1 MKTFL
6 NVGYQPMNM
15 YELIDTPCKK
25 RTLWMGFQLR
35 RKIISKLFFTSCSDL
50 SRENNC
56 MSIRTHLCIY
66 ILNARQYR
74 VTIFCRIKFKT
85 QLRNLRNV
93 FRLVTVW
100 IKWYIFEVYLVST
113 TPLLYTIT
121 LRFVRFFPP
130 FVYDLFHWTSIVRPV
145 LNHQLHPLF
154 CAYLACK
161 KAIYEILCR

>member
-1 MKTFL
+1 MVFPKSIVDLWWTCWKQNVTCLGVSLMKTFL
-6 NVGYQPMNM
+6 HVEYQPLNV
-15 YELIDTPCKK
+15 YEWIDTPCKK

-56 MSIRTHLCIY
+56 MSIGTHLCIY

-100 IKWYIFEVYLVST
+100 IKWYISEVYLVST
-113 TPLLYTIT
+113 IPLLYTTI
-121 LRFVRFFPP
+121 
-130 FVYDLFHWTSIVRPV
+130 
-145 LNHQLHPLF
+145 
-154 CAYLACK
+154 
-161 KAIYEILCR
+161 